1 MITLAIALVII
12 GSITL
17 VAYPLFKRSEELDV
31 AFVGLSDPVIENL
44 VTQRDATYS
53 AIKDLENDHTMGKLS
68 DGDYRSLRAK
78 YETKA
83 VAILQ
88 ELDGLGGSKSNGKA
102 IANDESIESE
112 IARLRRAS
120 ANTSLNCPKCGT
132 PHIADDVFCA
142 KCGSSLRG
150 VRCPSCGKR
159 GALGGKF
166 CSKCGA
172 TYESRQIRRS
182 K

>member
-1 MITLAIALVII
+1 MITIAIALVII
-12 GSITL
+12 GSIAL
-17 VAYPLFKRSEELDV
+17 VAYPLFKRSDELDV
-31 AFVGLSDPVIENL
+31 AFVGLTDPVLENL

-53 AIKDLENDHTMGKLS
+53 AIKDLENDHAMGKLS

-88 ELDGLGGSKSNGKA
+88 ELDMLNGAKASGKA
-102 IANDESIESE
+102 TPSDESIENE
-112 IARLRRAS
+112 VARLRRAS
-120 ANTSLNCPKCGT
+120 ANASTNCPKCGT
-132 PHIADDVFCA
+132 PHLADDVFCA
-142 KCGSSLRG
+142 KCGASLRG

-159 GALGGKF
+159 AALGDKF

-172 TYESRQIRRS
+172 TIELRQ
-182 K
+182 